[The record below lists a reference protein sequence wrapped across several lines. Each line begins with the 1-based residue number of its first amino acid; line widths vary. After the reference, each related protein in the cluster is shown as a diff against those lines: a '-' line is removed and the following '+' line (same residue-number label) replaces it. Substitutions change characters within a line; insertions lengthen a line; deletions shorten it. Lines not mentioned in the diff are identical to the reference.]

1 MKGDGHDPLKVA
13 SRVGSLQLPRQVLER
28 ADGGGYVVPGNDL
41 LPAHGGMLITRGLRE
56 WVCLL
61 PLDVGVETTQRLLG
75 WITQEPAILSAT
87 EVRRL
92 VREHGREIRAAEQAE
107 AQALL
112 ADPERLAHARAQL
125 APATA
130 PRRPAAWPAALTP
143 VVAAALTE
151 APPAPPRGVSPADWE
166 RLLAAR
172 REQQAELTAP
182 DLRRLGPALGPEQ
195 ILASG
200 DEVLVRQPKKR
211 QFWELRTALVR
222 TATGYRYVSGTG
234 TTFLMVL
241 WVLLLLCGA
250 PQRWVTFVSD
260 GARWLREFYGE
271 RLRGLPQR
279 ECVVDWWHLAK
290 RCRELTSMI
299 GADRAARRALCKVV
313 LKPLWQGK
321 VREAVQLLE
330 AARPQAKN
338 EARLDELI
346 AYRESREESLVNYRV
361 RRAQRQYIGSGGIE
375 KGNDLMVARRMKR
388 HGMHW
393 SLETADSLAA
403 LKTVW
408 LNQGWDRYWAR
419 REVLPLVA
427 P

>member
-1 MKGDGHDPLKVA
+1 
-13 SRVGSLQLPRQVLER
+13 VGTLQLPRQVLER
-28 ADGGGYVVPGNDL
+28 ADGGGHVVPGNDL
-41 LPAHGGMLITRGLRE
+41 LPAHGGMVITRCLRE

-75 WITQEPAILSAT
+75 WITQEPAILCAT

-107 AQALL
+107 VQALL
-112 ADPERLAHARAQL
+112 ADPERLARARAQL

-130 PRRPAAWPAALTP
+130 PRRPAAWPVALTP
-143 VVAAALTE
+143 AVAAALTAAE
-151 APPAPPRGVSPADWE
+151 SPPPRGVSPADWE

-172 REQQAELTAP
+172 REQQAELAAP
-182 DLRRLGPALGPEQ
+182 ALRRLGPTVGPEQ

-200 DEVLVRQPKKR
+200 DEVLVRQPKRR
-211 QFWELRTALVR
+211 QFWPLRTALVR
-222 TATGYRYVSGTG
+222 TATGSRYLSGTG
-234 TTFLMVL
+234 AAFLAQL

-250 PQRWVTFVSD
+250 QQRWVTFISD
-260 GARWLREFYGE
+260 GARWLREFYEE

-279 ECVVDWWHLAK
+279 EFVLDWWHLAK

-299 GADRAARRALCKVV
+299 GKDRAARRALCKAV
-313 LKPLWQGK
+313 LKRLWQGE
-321 VREAVQLLE
+321 VQPAVQILE
-330 AARPQAKN
+330 AARPEAKS

-346 AYRESREESLVNYRV
+346 AYLESREESLVNYRV
-361 RRAQRQYIGSGGIE
+361 RRVQRQYIGSGGVE
-375 KGNDLMVARRMKR
+375 KGNDLLVARRMKR
-388 HGMHW
+388 RGMHW

-403 LKTVW
+403 LKTLW

-419 REVLPLVA
+419 RQVLPLAA